1 MQHRTILTRFL
12 SILFALFL
20 TMSLAEAAQDTQVH
34 PIGYSEQG
42 RYFVYEEYGLNTQT
56 DIAYSTI
63 YVIDLIQIS
72 HVIGT
77 PVTYEANIARQSLL
91 SIRSQALMNA
101 QTFLNSIQITQ
112 SATIAVMI
120 GDGQKDAGKT
130 ELEFGI
136 PIQGTDELTGRR
148 IIGRYTINLETF
160 EATST
165 IQCDQ
170 YGQTPPLGFALKLS
184 NFGAGIEVYRDK
196 VLARSRNCPFHY
208 ELVAIV
214 LPYGATDI
222 ADSVGLISVD
232 TNGPHGTGR
241 HFLAMPL
248 AFDIAGNN

>member
-1 MQHRTILTRFL
+1 
-12 SILFALFL
+12 
-20 TMSLAEAAQDTQVH
+20 MSSAQAAQNTQVH

-42 RYFVYEEYGLNTQT
+42 RYFSYEEYGLDAQSC
-56 DIAYSTI
+56 ISYSTI
-63 YVIDLIQIS
+63 FIIDLIQIS
-72 HVIGT
+72 HVVGT
-77 PVTYEANIARQSLL
+77 PITYEANIAGQSLL
-91 SIRSQALMNA
+91 SIRNQALMTA
-101 QTFLNSIQITQ
+101 QMFLNSIQVTQ
-112 SATIAVMI
+112 PTTIAMMI
-120 GDGQKDAGKT
+120 GDGQKDMDKT

-136 PIQGTDELTGRR
+136 PIQDASEITGRH
-148 IIGRYTINLETF
+148 INGRYTINLETF

-232 TNGPHGTGR
+232 TNGPRGTGR
-241 HFLAMPL
+241 HFLAIPL